1 MSGVS
6 VTPVPVYVSV
16 SMPGSAWSGSVRSGL
31 ESCEQE
37 AGLSACLP
45 CACINVLCDSSF
57 VSAQTHFVLVVKP
70 VALDK
75 FGAFTL
81 SGMDAEMI

>member
-6 VTPVPVYVSV
+6 VTPVSVHVSV

-37 AGLSACLP
+37 AGLSTDLS
-45 CACINVLCDSSF
+45 CARINVQCNSSF
-57 VSAQTHFVLVVKP
+57 VSAQTHFVLIVEP
-70 VALDK
+70 VALDM
-75 FGAFTL
+75 FGAFAL
-81 SGMDAEMI
+81 FRMNADMI